1 VDGLRPRESQVADLL
16 QLASQGQDQILDGGI
31 GPSGFPWGAGA
42 IVPIH
47 SAESLA
53 LGMADPMMNSGLT
66 DIEIV
71 SDRVRRATASDGGH
85 DGSSSSGFPFTLLM
99 AASQEGRGFSVQ
111 ITPD

>member
-1 VDGLRPRESQVADLL
+1 MESQVADLL
-16 QLASQGQDQILDGGI
+16 QLASHGQDQILDGGI

-42 IVPIH
+42 IVPVH
-47 SAESLA
+47 SVESPA

-71 SDRVRRATASDGGH
+71 SNLVLRATASDGGD
-85 DGSSSSGFPFTLLM
+85 DGSSASDFPITLLM
-99 AASQEGRGFSVQ
+99 AASKEGRGFSVQ